1 MFGIADI
8 TTFKHLLTM
17 IRAGKVV
24 DKDGNDVYLPNIA
37 RLKIP
42 LVFFQAMENHLFL
55 PEGTERSY
63 DLLVAKNGAEGYM
76 RITVPNYHHMDCF
89 IGKDAAKDI
98 YPLILGQLDVYNP
111 APAVTAAAGATA
123 ELTLLI

>member
-1 MFGIADI
+1 
-8 TTFKHLLTM
+8 
-17 IRAGKVV
+17 
-24 DKDGNDVYLPNIA
+24 
-37 RLKIP
+37 
-42 LVFFQAMENHLFL
+42 MENHLFL

-111 APAVTAAAGATA
+111 APAAAAVAGATV
-123 ELTLLI
+123 